1 MEYQG
6 TIKEMEKGITR
17 LRKELDEAK
26 SGIKTSQNGLLICD
40 DTMKIDILGTE
51 YKVVQGSQTTFPEL
65 ADVDGYTD
73 TSTKTIVVDDMKSI
87 INEKGMK
94 KNLDEH
100 KKAELDRFSEC
111 AFKILREYFPNL
123 SEEQYCHLYSKITG
137 LLGAKI
143 FDLTTDKSWV
153 SYRDNGR
160 ALRDFAYICDFLKS
174 EQETDEDSFKKIS
187 LERKNDDGQSC
198 I

>member
-26 SGIKTSQNGLLICD
+26 SRIKTSQNGLLICD

-51 YKVVQGSQTTFPEL
+51 YKVVQGSQTTDPEL
-65 ADVDGYTD
+65 ADVDGYID

-94 KNLDEH
+94 KNLEEY
-100 KKAELDRFSEC
+100 KKTIMRHEVIHAFLFESGLAENSNASD
-111 AFKILREYFPNL
+111 AWAVN
-123 SEEQYCHLYSKITG
+123 EEMVDWLAIQ
-137 LLGAKI
+137 APKI
-143 FDLTTDKSWV
+143 FSTFNKMNIL
-153 SYRDNGR
+153 
-160 ALRDFAYICDFLKS
+160 
-174 EQETDEDSFKKIS
+174 
-187 LERKNDDGQSC
+187 
-198 I
+198 

>member
-1 MEYQG
+1 MEHQVIEG
-6 TIKEMEKGITR
+6 TEKEIIR
-17 LRKELDEAK
+17 LQEELGKAK
-26 SGIKTSQNGLLICD
+26 LEIKTSQNGLLICD

-100 KKAELDRFSEC
+100 KKAELDRFSEY

-137 LLGAKI
+137 LLEAKI

-160 ALRDFAYICDFLKS
+160 LWRDFAYICDFLKS

>member
-65 ADVDGYTD
+65 ADADGYTD

-94 KNLDEH
+94 KNLEEY
-100 KKAELDRFSEC
+100 KKAIMRHEVIH
-111 AFKILREYFPNL
+111 AFLFESGLAEN
-123 SEEQYCHLYSKITG
+123 SNASDAWAVNEEMVDWLAIQ
-137 LLGAKI
+137 APKI
-143 FDLTTDKSWV
+143 FSTFNKMNIL
-153 SYRDNGR
+153 
-160 ALRDFAYICDFLKS
+160 
-174 EQETDEDSFKKIS
+174 
-187 LERKNDDGQSC
+187 
-198 I
+198 